1 MRPEYRAKSACVYR
15 VGLIVP
21 CCMYISSKMLA
32 RVSMQRTG
40 EQDRHV
46 KIHR

>member
-1 MRPEYRAKSACVYR
+1 MRPKHRAESACVYR

-46 KIHR
+46 EIHR